1 MNLGA
6 VGIWT
11 SQFDFVAA
19 PVVRDAVVQLEE
31 LGYGAVWFGENIGRG
46 PIAQDHTCPPLEQ
59 EQVDA
64 VERP

>member
-1 MNLGA
+1 
-6 VGIWT
+6 
-11 SQFDFVAA
+11 
-19 PVVRDAVVQLEE
+19 VQLEE